1 MIIDLGGVE
10 AGDGKSRKDLG
21 KQIGAGLG
29 QFVEDQRAADGLRQ
43 DRQKAGAS
51 GRFQHPVIRC
61 DRGGCQSGKAE
72 GDRRR
77 KLLEVLAFLGT
88 PGLRGQQPRD
98 LCQHGNPCSRSCGFT
113 EKRLSVFA

>member
-10 AGDGKSRKDLG
+10 PGDGKSRKDLG

-51 GRFQHPVIRC
+51 RWFQNSVIRR
-61 DRGGCQSGKAE
+61 DRGSRQSGKAE
-72 GDRRR
+72 RNTLVLEQSDALAKLEALRRDGSRLASALGQLR
-77 KLLEVLAFLGT
+77 KLSE
-88 PGLRGQQPRD
+88 
-98 LCQHGNPCSRSCGFT
+98 S
-113 EKRLSVFA
+113 